1 MRLFSGLALA
11 LVLIGSGCLRAADED
26 TFLKAGATYYLWA
39 DKDAPVPF
47 QETHSGTGST
57 ATVKIIQYGTNQW
70 YWVEF
75 DVYQFPT
82 EKTAAVTIYKK
93 RRWLNFAQTLAV
105 EPGDETNYAAMY
117 PQGYKIVPYDGT
129 GP

>member
-1 MRLFSGLALA
+1 MRAIIGLVLALFLA
-11 LVLIGSGCLRAADED
+11 GGSLRASDPN
-26 TFLKAGATYYLWA
+26 TFLKVGATYYIWA
-39 DKDAPVPF
+39 AKDAPIPF
-47 QETHSGTGST
+47 QETHSGAGST

-75 DVYQFPT
+75 DVYQVPP

-93 RRWLNFAQTLAV
+93 RRWLNFAQALAL